1 VKRVVFDRF
10 GPPAEVLRL
19 EDDVPAPQPKPGEV
33 LVRMLASPVNPSDLM
48 YVAGKYGL
56 KPALPATPGFEGVGV
71 VEATGGGVLGWFRKG
86 KRVAVIFDRVGTWA
100 EYTITKARQVVP
112 VPDEMTDEQAASFF
126 VNPATALAMT
136 QHVLKIPRGAWLL
149 QSAAGGELGKMVIR
163 LGYKH
168 AFRTINVVRRRE
180 QVEELKRLGADQVIV
195 ESDGPIP
202 EQVRK
207 LVPDGVRYAIDP
219 VGGETG
225 SQVIA
230 SLAHSGR
237 CLLYGSLS
245 DEPVSV
251 HPRYFIGNNI
261 RVEGFWL
268 GEWVKKQRVLT
279 MLRLFRRVRSLMREG
294 VLQTHFAATYP
305 IEDVRKA
312 VEHAATPGK
321 GGKVLLRIGVR
332 A

>member
-1 VKRVVFDRF
+1 MKRVAFDRF
-10 GPPAEVLRL
+10 GPPAEVLHIQ
-19 EDDVPAPQPKPGEV
+19 DDVPAPQPKRGEV
-33 LVRMLASPVNPSDLM
+33 LVRMLASPINPSDLM

-56 KPALPATPGFEGVGV
+56 KPPLPATPGFEGVGV
-71 VEATGGGVLGWFRKG
+71 VEATGGGLLGWLRKG
-86 KRVAVIFDRVGTWA
+86 KRVAVINDRVGNWA
-100 EYTITKARQVVP
+100 EYTVTKARQVIP
-112 VPDEMTDEQAASFF
+112 VPDDLTDEQAASFF

-136 QHVLKIPRGAWLL
+136 RDVLKVTRGAWLL

-163 LGYKH
+163 LGYKF

-180 QVEELKRLGADQVIV
+180 QVEELKKLGADHVIV
-195 ESDGPIP
+195 EADGPIP

-219 VGGETG
+219 VGGDTG

-230 SLAHSGR
+230 SLSQGGR

-245 DEPVSV
+245 DDPVSV
-251 HPRYFIGNNI
+251 HPRYFIGNDL

-268 GEWVKKQRVLT
+268 GAWAKQQRILT
-279 MLRLFRRVRSLMREG
+279 MLKLFRRVRGLMREG
-294 VLQTHFAATYP
+294 VLQTQHAATYP
-305 IEDVRKA
+305 LEDVQKA
-312 VEHAATPGK
+312 VAHAAAPGK

-332 A
+332 